1 MSPLSAPLGI
11 AIMTVAVLLPACD
24 WQQDKR
30 IYTVAQEDASMRTSP
45 KQTSLQQEA
54 SSRTAPEDTVV
65 PIVQEELHIGKQ
77 KVETGRVRLTKTVQ
91 EREVMVSEPSMQ
103 EDIQIERVPV
113 NRWLTEPASVRY
125 EGDIMIIPVM
135 EEVPV
140 VEKRLRLK
148 EELRVTKRQI
158 TTQRTEPVRLRTEE
172 VQMERIPA
180 QSQAARTD
188 ATSDRTQKS
197 SQ

>member
-11 AIMTVAVLLPACD
+11 AIITVAVLLPACD
-24 WQQDKR
+24 WQPDKR

-45 KQTSLQQEA
+45 KQTSLQQET

>member
-30 IYTVAQEDASMRTSP
+30 VYTVAQEDASMRTSP

-172 VQMERIPA
+172 VQVERIPA
-180 QSQAARTD
+180 QSRTD

>member
-1 MSPLSAPLGI
+1 MSPSSSQIGLAMLMI
-11 AIMTVAVLLPACD
+11 VWLPGCD
-24 WQQDKR
+24 WQSDRRVYPVK
-30 IYTVAQEDASMRTSP
+30 QEAASIMTKDTSSQP
-45 KQTSLQQEA
+45 EA
-54 SSRTAPEDTVV
+54 SSRTGPEETVV
-65 PIVQEELHIGKQ
+65 PIVQEELHVEKQ

-91 EREVMVSEPSMQ
+91 EREVMVTEPSMQ

-113 NRWLTEPASVRY
+113 NRWLSEPASVRY

-158 TTQRTEPVRLRTEE
+158 TTQRSEPVRLRTEE
-172 VQMERIPA
+172 VHVERLSP
-180 QSQAARTD
+180 QTPS
-188 ATSDRTQKS
+188 ATSDSTDKARQ
-197 SQ
+197 

>member
-1 MSPLSAPLGI
+1 MTAPKH
-11 AIMTVAVLLPACD
+11 TNS
-24 WQQDKR
+24 QR
-30 IYTVAQEDASMRTSP
+30 
-45 KQTSLQQEA
+45 EA
-54 SSRTAPEDTVV
+54 SFRAEPEETVV
-65 PIVQEELHIGKQ
+65 PIAQEELHIEKQ

-91 EREVMVSEPSMQ
+91 EREVLVHEPSMQ

-113 NRWLTEPASVRY
+113 NRWLSEPASVRY

-172 VQMERIPA
+172 VQVERIPI
-180 QSQAARTD
+180 QIPSR
-188 ATSDRTQKS
+188 TSDQDR
-197 SQ
+197 

>member
-1 MSPLSAPLGI
+1 
-11 AIMTVAVLLPACD
+11 MT
-24 WQQDKR
+24 
-30 IYTVAQEDASMRTSP
+30 TSP
-45 KQTSLQQEA
+45 KQTSLQREA

-158 TTQRTEPVRLRTEE
+158 TTQRTEAVRLRTEE
-172 VQMERIPA
+172 VQVERIPA
-180 QSQAARTD
+180 QSRTD

>member
-1 MSPLSAPLGI
+1 
-11 AIMTVAVLLPACD
+11 MTTA
-24 WQQDKR
+24 
-30 IYTVAQEDASMRTSP
+30 P
-45 KQTSLQQEA
+45 KQTSSQQEA
-54 SSRTAPEDTVV
+54 SSREGPEEAVV
-65 PIVQEELHIGKQ
+65 PIVQEELHVEKQ

-91 EREVMVSEPSMQ
+91 EREVLVHEPSIQ

-113 NRWLTEPASVRY
+113 NRWLSEPASVRY

-148 EELRVTKRQI
+148 EELRVTKRRI

-172 VQMERIPA
+172 VQVERIPA
-180 QSQAARTD
+180 QSPSMPPMRFP
-188 ATSDRTQKS
+188 KS
-197 SQ
+197 PRNVSMNDPPQPERPRGGPRPRR

>member
-1 MSPLSAPLGI
+1 MSPSSSQIGLAMLMI
-11 AIMTVAVLLPACD
+11 VWLPGCD
-24 WQQDKR
+24 WQSDR
-30 IYTVAQEDASMRTSP
+30 RVYTVTQEDASIMTKDTSSQP
-45 KQTSLQQEA
+45 EA
-54 SSRTAPEDTVV
+54 SSRTGPEETVV
-65 PIVQEELHIGKQ
+65 PIVQEELHVEKQ

-91 EREVMVSEPSMQ
+91 EREVMVTEPSMQ

-113 NRWLTEPASVRY
+113 NRWLSEPASVRY

-158 TTQRTEPVRLRTEE
+158 TTQRSEPVRLRTEE
-172 VQMERIPA
+172 VHVERLSP
-180 QSQAARTD
+180 QTPS
-188 ATSDRTQKS
+188 ATSDSTDKARQ
-197 SQ
+197 

>member
-45 KQTSLQQEA
+45 KQTSLQQET

>member
-1 MSPLSAPLGI
+1 
-11 AIMTVAVLLPACD
+11 
-24 WQQDKR
+24 
-30 IYTVAQEDASMRTSP
+30 
-45 KQTSLQQEA
+45 
-54 SSRTAPEDTVV
+54 
-65 PIVQEELHIGKQ
+65 
-77 KVETGRVRLTKTVQ
+77 
-91 EREVMVSEPSMQ
+91 MVSEPSMQ

-172 VQMERIPA
+172 VQVERIPA
-180 QSQAARTD
+180 QSRTD

>member
-1 MSPLSAPLGI
+1 M
-11 AIMTVAVLLPACD
+11 MTV
-24 WQQDKR
+24 
-30 IYTVAQEDASMRTSP
+30 T
-45 KQTSLQQEA
+45 KQTSLQQES
-54 SSRTAPEDTVV
+54 SSRPGPEETIV
-65 PIVQEELHIGKQ
+65 PIVQEELHIEKQ

-91 EREVMVSEPSMQ
+91 EREVLVHEPSMQ

-113 NRWLTEPASVRY
+113 NRWLSEPASVRY

-172 VQMERIPA
+172 VHEERVPA
-180 QSQAARTD
+180 QSQSV
-188 ATSDRTQKS
+188 TSDGT

>member
-1 MSPLSAPLGI
+1 
-11 AIMTVAVLLPACD
+11 MTTT
-24 WQQDKR
+24 KH
-30 IYTVAQEDASMRTSP
+30 TNP
-45 KQTSLQQEA
+45 KHEA
-54 SSRTAPEDTVV
+54 SSRTGPNEAVV
-65 PIVQEELHIGKQ
+65 PIVEEEVHIEKQ
-77 KVETGRVRLTKTVQ
+77 NVETGRVRLTKTVK
-91 EREVMVSEPSMQ
+91 EREVLVTQPVMQ

-113 NRWLTEPASVRY
+113 NRWLSEPASVRY

-158 TTQRTEPVRLRTEE
+158 ITQRNEPMRLRTEE
-172 VQMERIPA
+172 VHVERMPA
-180 QSQAARTD
+180 RAPSVS
-188 ATSDRTQKS
+188 SDRTDKT

>member
-1 MSPLSAPLGI
+1 
-11 AIMTVAVLLPACD
+11 MTTA
-24 WQQDKR
+24 
-30 IYTVAQEDASMRTSP
+30 P
-45 KQTSLQQEA
+45 KQTSSQQEA
-54 SSRTAPEDTVV
+54 SSREGPEEAVV
-65 PIVQEELHIGKQ
+65 PIVQEELHVEKQ

-91 EREVMVSEPSMQ
+91 EREVLVHEPSIQ

-113 NRWLTEPASVRY
+113 NRWLSEPASVRY

-148 EELRVTKRQI
+148 EELRVTKRRI

-172 VQMERIPA
+172 VQVERIPA
-180 QSQAARTD
+180 QSPSMPPMRFPKSPRNVSMNDPPQPERHVAVRDRGGSPARTELPPLCRL
-188 ATSDRTQKS
+188 ALSDGLVTV
-197 SQ
+197 